1 MYLHLFCIL
10 SKDETA
16 MKITLSK
23 RVFALILVIALV
35 LSAVNTYLIF
45 DLRRAL
51 EDAANDSP
59 YDYVVFQDG
68 DVCKAKNQASGYVEF
83 TSADA
88 ALVISQAVAEGNTVY
103 IKPGNYTLSSDVQV
117 YNKTNAKI
125 ISDGASITANGNRL
139 IIKGDNWSRSQ
150 YNLISGLEIVNGTL
164 RIENSFGTTVSD
176 MAFANCSTALELV
189 NTETWSE
196 GTKIE
201 DCHFVDSR
209 ESIVFRTPTGNGT
222 GSYASTEINRC
233 FFNIIDDSV
242 GIIVEQLAEFSDSQ
256 LQDVRMWMGENG
268 FTRNQTGLL
277 VDGSMHQTLLYG
289 VVFESFAD
297 SPDQLYAISLGET
310 SITPPILA
318 GGVSFLGNWTAKI
331 HNPFGKWISGDGAVF
346 KQENL
351 NIPIGLSGQYGVTQE
366 FQLRPD
372 TISSFKP
379 KIQVQ
384 GSFANNETIT
394 VRFRLEFVDNTIS
407 RSVEK
412 SFVNRTTLWLSDD
425 DILQLFPS
433 QSIIWAI
440 LVDAKASS
448 ASTDAAVQVSIY
460 GVTT

>member
-117 YNKTNAKI
+117 YNKINAKI
-125 ISDGASITANGNRL
+125 VSDGASIIANGNRL
-139 IIKGDNWSRSQ
+139 IVKGGNWSRSQ

-164 RIENSFGTTVSD
+164 RIENSFGTTVSE
-176 MAFANCSTALELV
+176 MAFVNCSTALELV

-268 FTRNQTGLL
+268 MRNQIGLL

-289 VVFESFAD
+289 VVFESFTD
-297 SPDQLYAISLGET
+297 YPEQMYAISLGET

-331 HNPFGKWISGDGAVF
+331 HNPFSKWISGVGAVF

-351 NIPIGLSGQYGVTQE
+351 NIPTGLSGQYGATQE
-366 FQLRPD
+366 VHLRPY

-379 KIQVQ
+379 KIQVS
-384 GSFANNETIT
+384 GSFASNEIIT
-394 VRFRLEFVDNTIS
+394 VRFRLQFVDNIVS
-407 RSVEK
+407 SSVEK
-412 SFVNRTTLWLSDD
+412 SFSNSTTLWLSDE
-425 DILQLFPS
+425 DILRLFPS
-433 QSIIWAI
+433 QSVIWAI
-440 LVDAKASS
+440 LIDAKASS
-448 ASTDAAVQVSIY
+448 ASTDATVKVSLY
-460 GVTT
+460 GATT

>member
-1 MYLHLFCIL
+1 
-10 SKDETA
+10 

-23 RVFALILVIALV
+23 RVFAVILVIALA
-35 LSAVNTYLIF
+35 LTAVNTYLIF

-68 DVCKAKNQASGYVEF
+68 DTYKAKNQASGYVEF

-88 ALVISQAVAEGNTVY
+88 AVVISQAVAEGNTVY
-103 IKPGNYTLSSDVQV
+103 VKPGNYTLSSDVQV
-117 YNKTNAKI
+117 YNKINAKI
-125 ISDGASITANGNRL
+125 TSDGANIIGNGNRL
-139 IIKGDNWSRSQ
+139 VVKGDEWSLSQ
-150 YNLISGLEIVNGTL
+150 YNVISGLEVVNGTL

-176 MAFANCSTALELV
+176 MAFVNCSTALEIV

-222 GSYASTEINRC
+222 GSYASSEINRC

-242 GIIVEQLAEFSDSQ
+242 GIVVEYLSEFSDSQ

-268 FTRNQTGLL
+268 FTRNQTGLM

-297 SPDQLYAISLGET
+297 SPDNMYAISLGET
-310 SITPPILA
+310 SVTPPILA
-318 GGVSFLGNWTAKI
+318 GGVSFLGNWTAKV
-331 HNPFGKWISGDGAVF
+331 HNPFGKWISGLGAVF

-351 NIPIGLSGQYGVTQE
+351 NIPVGLSGQYGATQE

-372 TISSFKP
+372 TISSFKS
-379 KIQVQ
+379 KIQVH
-384 GSFANNETIT
+384 GNFANNETIT
-394 VRFRLEFVDNTIS
+394 VRFRLEFVDNIIS

-412 SFVNRTTLWLSDD
+412 SFTNSTTMWLSDD
-425 DILQLFPS
+425 DMLRLFPS

-448 ASTDAAVQVSIY
+448 ATTDATVQVSFY

>member
-1 MYLHLFCIL
+1 
-10 SKDETA
+10 

-23 RVFALILVIALV
+23 RVFALILVIALA

-51 EDAANDSP
+51 QDAAHDST
-59 YDYVVFQDG
+59 YDYVIFQDG
-68 DVCKAKNQASGYVEF
+68 SMYKAKNQASGYIDF

-88 ALVISQAVAEGNTVY
+88 SLVISQAIAEGNTVY

-117 YNKTNAKI
+117 YNKKNARI
-125 ISDGASITANGNRL
+125 VSDGATIIGNGKKL
-139 IIKGDNWSRSQ
+139 IIKGDNYASSQ
-150 YNLISGLEIVNGTL
+150 NNFVSGLTIINGTL
-164 RIENSFGTTVSD
+164 RIENSFGTTISN
-176 MAFANCSTALELV
+176 MAFVNCSTELELA

-201 DCHFVDSR
+201 NCRFSNSR

-222 GSYASTEINRC
+222 GSYASSEISRC
-233 FFNIIDDSV
+233 FFSISDNSV
-242 GIIVEQLAEFSDSQ
+242 GIKVERLAEFSDSQ

-268 FTRNQTGLL
+268 FVRNQTGLL
-277 VDGSMHQTLLYG
+277 VDGSMHQTLLSG

-297 SPDQLYAISLGET
+297 YPEQLYAISLGET

-318 GGVSFLGNWTAKI
+318 GGISFLGNWTAKI
-331 HNPFGKWISGDGAVF
+331 HNPFNKWISGSGAVF

-351 NIPIGLSGQYGVTQE
+351 NIPIGLNGQYGPTEYV
-366 FQLRPD
+366 QLRPL
-372 TISSFKP
+372 TISDFKP

-394 VRFRLEFVDNTIS
+394 VRFRLEFVDNVIS
-407 RSVEK
+407 QSVEK
-412 SFVNRTTLWLSDD
+412 SFSNTTTLWLDDD
-425 DILQLFPS
+425 DILKMLPS
-433 QSIIWAI
+433 QSIIWEI

-448 ASTDAAVQVSIY
+448 ASTDAVVKISVY
-460 GVTT
+460 GITT